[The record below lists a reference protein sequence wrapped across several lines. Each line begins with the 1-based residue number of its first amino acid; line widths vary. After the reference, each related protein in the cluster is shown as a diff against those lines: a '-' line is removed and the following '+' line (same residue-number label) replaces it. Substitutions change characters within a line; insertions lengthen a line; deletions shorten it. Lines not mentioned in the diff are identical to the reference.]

1 VSSLRR
7 PAVVVLVVLA
17 AAAFGA
23 VGGHTDAG
31 AAAPSR
37 QGWWKIGLPIA
48 DVGIGGVGNLK
59 DPQGADVPDGGL
71 LVQGGQSVAQPA
83 AYAAVGF
90 DLGSG
95 AVGGP
100 LRLVPAPSTVSAPGS
115 KLIAC
120 PLVNATFQP
129 ADGGDLT
136 NGPSYSCAS
145 AVSATVDSS
154 GAYVFDVAGLHRGDS
169 LGVAILPTMPTD
181 RVVFAK
187 PGDGTLPVNESSSA
201 AGADLTAPHDVGGIG
216 SDNTPAL
223 AADIGGVAAP
233 APLPSLSESAQAAS
247 GTPTA
252 SAALPAARAAAATH
266 RSASTSSPTSYVPYL
281 LAGLLGLAAV
291 LWIGA
296 GSSAGAGEP
305 S

>member
-7 PAVVVLVVLA
+7 PAVVALVVLA
-17 AAAFGA
+17 AAAFAA

-48 DVGIGGVGNLK
+48 DGGIGGVGNLK

-100 LRLVPAPSTVSAPGS
+100 LRLVPAPSTVSVPGS

-136 NGPSYSCAS
+136 DGPSYSCAS
-145 AVSATVDSS
+145 AVSATVD
-154 GAYVFDVAGLHRGDS
+154 
-169 LGVAILPTMPTD
+169 
-181 RVVFAK
+181 
-187 PGDGTLPVNESSSA
+187 
-201 AGADLTAPHDVGGIG
+201 VGGIG
-216 SDNTPAL
+216 SDNTAAL
-223 AADIGGVAAP
+223 PADIGGVAAP
-233 APLPSLSESAQAAS
+233 SPLPSLSGSAQVASAA
-247 GTPTA
+247 PTA
-252 SAALPAARAAAATH
+252 SAALPVARAAAATH
-266 RSASTSSPTSYVPYL
+266 RSASTSSTTSYVPYL
-281 LAGLLGLAAV
+281 LAGLLGLAVV